1 MGPVDDRWLAVGSG
15 DVGGPELV
23 IVSNR
28 GPLSFSLDD
37 NRQLVAKRGAG
48 GLVSSLSPLVAGTD
62 TIWIAAAMG
71 EHDRIAAERGLME
84 VEGFRLQSLAL
95 DPDLYRMAYDVVSNA
110 TLWFLH
116 HGLFDLARR
125 PRIDRRWREAWSA
138 YEQVNQAF
146 ADAVAETAPRG
157 ATVLVQDYHLALV
170 GAGLARSRPDLR
182 AVHFTHTPFCDPS
195 GLRILPSA
203 VAEELLASMAAH
215 VSCGFHA
222 PRWALAFEACCAEVL
237 GLVPPTFVAPL
248 GPDAEDLE
256 RTAASDE
263 CVRWGDWLTSL
274 LGDRQLVL
282 RVDRVELSKNV
293 VRGFLAFDELLD
305 THPELRGRVTFV
317 ALVYASRQGLPEY
330 LAYRTEVENVAA
342 RVNHRWATPDWTPI
356 VLDVSDNY
364 PRSVAALRRYDV
376 LLVNPL
382 RDGLNL
388 VAKEGPV
395 LNTNRGLLALSREA
409 GAWAEL
415 SETALEV
422 NPFDVTGTAEVMAAA
437 LTMAPAER
445 AERSDAIRRDASRR
459 TPRDWLDD
467 QLAAAEASPN
477 AGR

>member
-1 MGPVDDRWLAVGSG
+1 MGEA
-15 DVGGPELV
+15 DVV

-37 NRQLVAKRGAG
+37 KGELVAKRGAG

-62 TIWIAAAMG
+62 TIWISAAMS
-71 EHDRIAAERGLME
+71 EHDRMAAERGLME
-84 VEGFRLQSLAL
+84 VEGFRLRSLAVE
-95 DPDLYRMAYDVVSNA
+95 PELYRMAYDVISNA

-125 PRIDRRWREAWSA
+125 PRIDRRWRQAWTA
-138 YEQVNQAF
+138 YQEVNQAF
-146 ADAVAETAPRG
+146 ADAAAETAPQG

-195 GLRILPSA
+195 ALRVLPST
-203 VAEELLASMAAH
+203 VAEELLAGMAAH
-215 VSCGFHA
+215 VSCGFHS
-222 PRWALAFEACCAEVL
+222 PRWAQAFEACCAEVL
-237 GLVPPTFVAPL
+237 GHVPPTFIAPL

-256 RTAASDE
+256 RTVRSDE
-263 CVRWGDWLTSL
+263 CARWDDWLTSL

-282 RVDRVELSKNV
+282 RVDRMELSKNLL
-293 VRGFLAFDELLD
+293 RGFLALDELLD
-305 THPELRGRVTFV
+305 GRPELRGRVTFL

-330 LAYRTEVENVAA
+330 LAYRTEVEHLAA
-342 RVNHRWATPDWTPI
+342 QVNRRWATPDWAPI

-388 VAKEGPV
+388 VAKEGPIINV
-395 LNTNRGLLALSREA
+395 NQGLLALSREA
-409 GAWAEL
+409 GAW
-415 SETALEV
+415 SEMSKTALEV
-422 NPFDVTGTAEVMAAA
+422 NPFDVTGTAEAMASA

-445 AERSDAIRRDASRR
+445 AERSAAIRRDAARR

-467 QLAAAEASPN
+467 QLAAAEA
-477 AGR
+477 

>member
-1 MGPVDDRWLAVGSG
+1 M
-15 DVGGPELV
+15 GGPELV

-37 NRQLVAKRGAG
+37 DEQLVARRGAG

-71 EHDRIAAERGLME
+71 EHDRMAAARGLME

-95 DPDLYRMAYDVVSNA
+95 DPVRYRMAYDVVSNA

-125 PRIDRRWREAWSA
+125 PRLDRRWLEAWTA
-138 YEQVNQAF
+138 YQDVNRAF
-146 ADAVAETAPRG
+146 ADAVIETAPEG

-170 GAGLARSRPDLR
+170 GAGLVRRRPDLR

-195 GLRILPSA
+195 GMRILPSA
-203 VAEELLASMAAH
+203 VAEELLAGMAAH
-215 VSCGFHA
+215 VSCGFHS
-222 PRWALAFEACCAEVL
+222 PRWARAFEACCAEVL
-237 GLVPPTFVAPL
+237 GDVPQTFVAPL

-256 RTAASDE
+256 RIVSSEESTRWDE
-263 CVRWGDWLTSL
+263 WLTSL
-274 LGDRQLVL
+274 LGDRQMVL
-282 RVDRVELSKNV
+282 RVDRVELSKNLL
-293 VRGFLAFDELLD
+293 RGFLAFDELLVL
-305 THPELRGRVTFV
+305 HPELRERVTFV

-330 LAYRTEVENVAA
+330 LAYRTEVEHLASQL
-342 RVNHRWATPDWTPI
+342 NHKWATPGWTPV
-356 VLDVSDNY
+356 VLDVSDNF

-388 VAKEGPV
+388 VAKEGPIV
-395 LNTNRGLLALSREA
+395 NANDGLLALSREA

-415 SETALEV
+415 SGTALEV
-422 NPFDVTGTAEVMAAA
+422 NPFDVGGTAEVLARA
-437 LTMAPAER
+437 LTMGPTER
-445 AERSDAIRRDASRR
+445 AERSAAIRQVAGSR
-459 TPRDWLDD
+459 TARDWLDD
-467 QLAAAEASPN
+467 QVAAAEA
-477 AGR
+477 

>member
-1 MGPVDDRWLAVGSG
+1 M
-15 DVGGPELV
+15 GGPELV

-37 NRQLVAKRGAG
+37 HQELVARRGAG

-62 TIWIAAAMG
+62 AIWIAAAMG
-71 EHDRIAAERGLME
+71 EHDRAAAERGLMDI
-84 VEGFRLQSLAL
+84 EGFRLRSLAL
-95 DPDLYRMAYDVVSNA
+95 DPALYRMAYDVVSNA

-125 PRIDRRWREAWSA
+125 PRLDRRWLEAWKA
-138 YEQVNQAF
+138 YEAVNKAF
-146 ADAVAETAPRG
+146 ADAVVELAPTG

-170 GAGLARSRPDLR
+170 GAGLTRRRPDLR
-182 AVHFTHTPFCDPS
+182 AVHFTHTPFCDPN

-203 VAEELLASMAAH
+203 VAEELLAGMAAH
-215 VSCGFHA
+215 LSCGFHS
-222 PRWALAFEACCAEVL
+222 PRWAQAFEACCAEVL
-237 GLVPPTFVAPL
+237 GHVPPTFVAPL
-248 GPDAEDLE
+248 GPDAEDLARVVISE
-256 RTAASDE
+256 ASRTWDE
-263 CVRWGDWLTSL
+263 WLTGV
-274 LGDRQLVL
+274 LGDRQMVL

-293 VRGFLAFDELLD
+293 LRGFLAFDELLAG
-305 THPELRGRVTFV
+305 HPELRERVTFV

-330 LAYRTEVENVAA
+330 LAYRTEVEHLAA
-342 RVNHRWATPDWTPI
+342 QVNHRWATPGWTPV

-388 VAKEGPV
+388 VAKEGPII
-395 LNTNRGLLALSREA
+395 NANDGLLALSREA

-415 SETALEV
+415 SDTALEV
-422 NPFDVTGTAEVMAAA
+422 NPFDVAGTAEVLATA
-437 LTMAPAER
+437 LTMPAPER
-445 AERSDAIRRDASRR
+445 AKRSAALRQAAGRR

-467 QLAAAEASPN
+467 QLAAAEA
-477 AGR
+477 

>member
-1 MGPVDDRWLAVGSG
+1 M
-15 DVGGPELV
+15 GGPELV

-37 NRQLVAKRGAG
+37 NQQLVARRGAG

-71 EHDRIAAERGLME
+71 EHDRAAAKRGLMD
-84 VEGFRLQSLAL
+84 VEGFRLRSLAL
-95 DPDLYRMAYDVVSNA
+95 DPGLYRMAYDVVSNA

-125 PRIDRRWREAWSA
+125 PRLDRRWLEAWSA
-138 YEQVNQAF
+138 YEEVNQAF
-146 ADAVAETAPRG
+146 SDAVVETAPKG

-170 GAGLARSRPDLR
+170 GAGLAHRRPDLR
-182 AVHFTHTPFCDPS
+182 AVHFTHTPFCDPN
-195 GLRILPSA
+195 GIRILPSA
-203 VAEELLASMAAH
+203 VAEELLAGMAAH
-215 VSCGFHA
+215 MSCGFHS
-222 PRWALAFEACCAEVL
+222 PRWAQAFEACCAEVL
-237 GLVPPTFVAPL
+237 GRVPPTFVAPL

-256 RTAASDE
+256 RIIGSEEWA
-263 CVRWGDWLTSL
+263 RWDRWLTGL
-274 LGDRQLVL
+274 LGDRQMIL

-293 VRGFLAFDELLD
+293 LRGFLAFDQLLEI
-305 THPELRGRVTFV
+305 HPELRERVTFV

-330 LAYRTEVENVAA
+330 LAYRTEVEHLAA
-342 RVNHRWATPDWTPI
+342 QVNHRWATPGWTPV
-356 VLDVSDNY
+356 VLDISDNY
-364 PRSVAALRRYDV
+364 PRSMAALRRYDV

-395 LNTNRGLLALSREA
+395 INTNDGLLALSREA

-415 SETALEV
+415 SDTALEV
-422 NPFDVTGTAEVMAAA
+422 NPFDVAGTAEVLASA
-437 LTMAPAER
+437 LAMPAAER
-445 AERSDAIRRDASRR
+445 AERSAALRRVAGRR

-467 QLAAAEASPN
+467 QLAAAEA
-477 AGR
+477 

>member
-1 MGPVDDRWLAVGSG
+1 M
-15 DVGGPELV
+15 GGPELV

-37 NRQLVAKRGAG
+37 NQQLVARRGAG

-71 EHDRIAAERGLME
+71 EHDRAAAERGLME
-84 VEGFRLQSLAL
+84 VEGFRLRSLAL
-95 DPDLYRMAYDVVSNA
+95 DPGLYRMAYDVVSNA

-125 PRIDRRWREAWSA
+125 PRLDRRWLEAWSA
-138 YEQVNQAF
+138 YEEVNQAF
-146 ADAVAETAPRG
+146 ADAVVETAPKG

-170 GAGLARSRPDLR
+170 GAGLADRRPDLR
-182 AVHFTHTPFCDPS
+182 AVHFTHTPFCDPN
-195 GLRILPSA
+195 GIRILPSA
-203 VAEELLASMAAH
+203 VAEELLAGMAAH
-215 VSCGFHA
+215 TSCGFHS
-222 PRWALAFEACCAEVL
+222 PRWAQAFEACCAEVL
-237 GLVPPTFVAPL
+237 GQVPPTFVAPL

-256 RTAASDE
+256 RTIGSEERA
-263 CVRWGDWLTSL
+263 RWDAWLTDL
-274 LGDRQLVL
+274 LGDRQMIV

-293 VRGFLAFDELLD
+293 LRGFLAFDQLLEI
-305 THPELRGRVTFV
+305 HPELRERVTFV

-330 LAYRTEVENVAA
+330 LAYRTEVEHLAA
-342 RVNHRWATPDWTPI
+342 QVNHRWATPGWTPI
-356 VLDVSDNY
+356 VLDIADNY

-388 VAKEGPV
+388 VAKEGPIV
-395 LNTNRGLLALSREA
+395 NTNDGLLALSREA

-415 SETALEV
+415 SDTALEV
-422 NPFDVTGTAEVMAAA
+422 NPYDVAGTAEVLASA
-437 LTMAPAER
+437 LTMPATER
-445 AERSDAIRRDASRR
+445 AKRSAALRRVAGRR

-467 QLAAAEASPN
+467 QLAAAEA
-477 AGR
+477 

>member
-1 MGPVDDRWLAVGSG
+1 M
-15 DVGGPELV
+15 GGPELV

-37 NRQLVAKRGAG
+37 HQELVARRGAG

-62 TIWIAAAMG
+62 AIWIAAAMG
-71 EHDRIAAERGLME
+71 EHDRAAAERGLMDI
-84 VEGFRLQSLAL
+84 EGFRLRSLAL
-95 DPDLYRMAYDVVSNA
+95 DPALYRMAYDVVSNA

-125 PRIDRRWREAWSA
+125 PRLDRRWLEAWKA
-138 YEQVNQAF
+138 YEAVNKAF
-146 ADAVAETAPRG
+146 ADAVVELAPTG

-170 GAGLARSRPDLR
+170 GAGLTRRRPDLR
-182 AVHFTHTPFCDPS
+182 AVHFTHTPFCDPN

-203 VAEELLASMAAH
+203 VAEELLAGMAAH
-215 VSCGFHA
+215 LSCGFHS
-222 PRWALAFEACCAEVL
+222 PRWAQAFEACCAEVL
-237 GLVPPTFVAPL
+237 GNVPPTFVAPL
-248 GPDAEDLE
+248 GPDAEDLARVVISE
-256 RTAASDE
+256 ASRTWDE
-263 CVRWGDWLTSL
+263 WLTGV
-274 LGDRQLVL
+274 LGDRQMVL

-293 VRGFLAFDELLD
+293 LRGFLAFDELLAG
-305 THPELRGRVTFV
+305 HPELRERVTFV

-330 LAYRTEVENVAA
+330 LAYRTEVEHLAA
-342 RVNHRWATPDWTPI
+342 QVNHRWATPGWTPV

-388 VAKEGPV
+388 VAKEGPII
-395 LNTNRGLLALSREA
+395 NANDGLLALSREA

-415 SETALEV
+415 SDTALEV
-422 NPFDVTGTAEVMAAA
+422 NPFDVAGTAEVLATA
-437 LTMAPAER
+437 LTMPAPER
-445 AERSDAIRRDASRR
+445 AKRSAALRQAAGRR

-467 QLAAAEASPN
+467 QLAAAEA
-477 AGR
+477 

>member
-1 MGPVDDRWLAVGSG
+1 M
-15 DVGGPELV
+15 GGPELV

-37 NRQLVAKRGAG
+37 DRQLVARRGAG

-71 EHDRIAAERGLME
+71 EHDRAAAERGLME
-84 VEGFRLQSLAL
+84 VEGFRLRSLAL
-95 DPDLYRMAYDVVSNA
+95 DPGLYRMAYDVVSNA

-125 PRIDRRWREAWSA
+125 PRLDRRWLEAWSA
-138 YEQVNQAF
+138 YKEVNQAF
-146 ADAVAETAPRG
+146 ADAVVETAPKG

-170 GAGLARSRPDLR
+170 GAGLADRRPDLR
-182 AVHFTHTPFCDPS
+182 AVHFTHTPFCDPN
-195 GLRILPSA
+195 GIRILPSA
-203 VAEELLASMAAH
+203 VAEELLAGMAAH
-215 VSCGFHA
+215 VSCGFHS
-222 PRWALAFEACCAEVL
+222 PRWAQAFEVCCAEVL
-237 GLVPPTFVAPL
+237 GQVPPTFVAPL

-256 RTAASDE
+256 RTLGSE
-263 CVRWGDWLTSL
+263 ERVRWDAWLTDL
-274 LGDRQLVL
+274 LGDRQMIL

-293 VRGFLAFDELLD
+293 LRGFLAFDQLLEI
-305 THPELRGRVTFV
+305 HPELRERVTFV

-330 LAYRTEVENVAA
+330 LAYRTEVEHLAA
-342 RVNHRWATPDWTPI
+342 QVNHRWATPGWTPI
-356 VLDVSDNY
+356 VLDIADNY

-388 VAKEGPV
+388 VAKEGPIV
-395 LNTNRGLLALSREA
+395 NTNDGLLALSREA

-422 NPFDVTGTAEVMAAA
+422 NPFDVAGTAEVLASA
-437 LTMAPAER
+437 LAMPATER
-445 AERSDAIRRDASRR
+445 AERSAAIRRVAGRR

-467 QLAAAEASPN
+467 QLAAAEA
-477 AGR
+477 